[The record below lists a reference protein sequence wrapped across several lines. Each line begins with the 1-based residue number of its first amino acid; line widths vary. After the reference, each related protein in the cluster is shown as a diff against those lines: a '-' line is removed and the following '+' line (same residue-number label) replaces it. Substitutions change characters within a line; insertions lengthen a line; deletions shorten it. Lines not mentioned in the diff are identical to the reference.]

1 MAAER
6 FLRGGRERA
15 VPGDA
20 GDGRD
25 ELLVVGGFD
34 PGR

>member
-6 FLRGGRERA
+6 FLGGGRKRA

-20 GDGRD
+20 GDGLG